1 MRMAICQMTNDDLG
15 LIIITVIFMKIKKLI
30 SVIAFVA
37 GSFSLTAQQPVAV
50 GSGSYA
56 EYTPLFKSAT
66 DQHGGDKSRIMETRT
81 YPMQKKASL
90 CQPTTGGQT
99 CSLIRIRATFGR
111 IRK

>member
-56 EYTPLFKSAT
+56 EYTHYSNQRPTSTAAT
-66 DQHGGDKSRIMETRT
+66 KAALWRHGAYT
-81 YPMQKKASL
+81 YPMQKRR
-90 CQPTTGGQT
+90 T
-99 CSLIRIRATFGR
+99 CANQRLVDKLAR
-111 IRK
+111 

>member
-1 MRMAICQMTNDDLG
+1 
-15 LIIITVIFMKIKKLI
+15 MKIKKLI

-66 DQHGGDKSRIMETRT
+66 DQHGGDET
-81 YPMQKKASL
+81 MAVK
-90 CQPTTGGQT
+90 
-99 CSLIRIRATFGR
+99 
-111 IRK
+111 